1 MPVTLFW
8 LSLGAFCIGTEMFVI
23 APLLPAMAAD
33 LGVSV
38 ATAGQLVTVA
48 ALTYAI
54 GSPVLAT
61 LTGTRER
68 KSLLVA
74 TLLAF
79 ALTAALAALAR
90 SFAELVAA
98 KVLLALAAGL
108 FMPSANS
115 VGALLVAPERRARA
129 IAAITGGLTVA
140 VAFGVPL
147 GAWIGSFS
155 SWRTAYALVGASGL
169 LAVAGLLIG
178 LPRDLPR
185 GSATLGQRLA
195 VAGRPEILAALLV
208 TFLWATGA
216 FSIYT
221 YITPLAARTGG
232 GADFVML
239 LLLAFGLAAAA
250 GNALGGWLSD
260 RSGPARTLVTT
271 LAVLVAA
278 DLACSAAALIGP
290 SPAAK
295 SILLAAMATWGIA
308 GWAFHPAQSA
318 RLVSLA
324 PDAAV
329 VALSLNASAMYL
341 GSAAGAALGAVTLS
355 LGAVTD
361 LGWVGA
367 SYRLTGLLVLALAL
381 RRAATRLQPDA

>member
-8 LSLGAFCIGTEMFVI
+8 LALGAFCIGTEMFVI

-33 LGVSV
+33 LDVSV

-61 LTGTRER
+61 LTGSRER

-79 ALTAALAALAR
+79 ALTAALAALVR

-169 LAVAGLLIG
+169 
-178 LPRDLPR
+178 
-185 GSATLGQRLA
+185 
-195 VAGRPEILAALLV
+195 
-208 TFLWATGA
+208 
-216 FSIYT
+216 
-221 YITPLAARTGG
+221 
-232 GADFVML
+232 
-239 LLLAFGLAAAA
+239 
-250 GNALGGWLSD
+250 
-260 RSGPARTLVTT
+260 
-271 LAVLVAA
+271 
-278 DLACSAAALIGP
+278 
-290 SPAAK
+290 
-295 SILLAAMATWGIA
+295 
-308 GWAFHPAQSA
+308 
-318 RLVSLA
+318 
-324 PDAAV
+324 
-329 VALSLNASAMYL
+329 
-341 GSAAGAALGAVTLS
+341 
-355 LGAVTD
+355 
-361 LGWVGA
+361 
-367 SYRLTGLLVLALAL
+367 
-381 RRAATRLQPDA
+381 